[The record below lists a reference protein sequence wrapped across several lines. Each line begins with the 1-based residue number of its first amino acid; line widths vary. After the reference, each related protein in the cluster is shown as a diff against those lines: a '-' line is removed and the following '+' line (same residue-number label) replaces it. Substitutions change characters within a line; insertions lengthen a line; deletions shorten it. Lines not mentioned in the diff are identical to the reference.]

1 MYLIILILIWK
12 DGEAYSKPI
21 RVDLQ
26 DEKLRAADCKNPSP
40 GPKFEIPI
48 DCNGADVDVPGPNP
62 ELDLTIL
69 ENRPYE
75 QKVLKTCKVMKS
87 VIDYECWKGY
97 VLSYFSL
104 NSYLNL
110 NFFQDC

>member
-1 MYLIILILIWK
+1 MNFLILVLIWK
-12 DGEAYSKPI
+12 AGVGYSKPI
-21 RVDLQ
+21 RVDIQ
-26 DEKLRAADCKNPSP
+26 NEKLRAADCKNPTP
-40 GPKFEIPI
+40 GPKFEFSE
-48 DCNGADVDVPGPNP
+48 DCNSVDGDVPGPKN

-69 ENRPYE
+69 EKRQYE
-75 QKVLKTCKVMKS
+75 EKVLKTCKVMKS
-87 VIDYECWKGY
+87 RLDYECWKGC